1 MRKIILSFVTLI
13 MFSGSL
19 FSQDLVLRQ
28 DDLNAEKRPK
38 GSFTSYES
46 KDGSIYKIGDKITI
60 GVPSSNKTFTFI
72 TEGDGLLLPITQ
84 LLASASGQQVEIM
97 RIDVFGS
104 KRTGFYASLRCKG
117 LTVLSN
123 YSVQLENAISV
134 GEVKSFGMT
143 SDEALTELKK
153 AKDKLDLELITQAE
167 YDKIKA
173 DLMKYIK

>member
-13 MFSGSL
+13 LFSGSL
-19 FSQDLVLRQ
+19 FSQELALKQ

-38 GSFTSYES
+38 GVFTSYES
-46 KDGSIYKIGDKITI
+46 KDGSVYKIGDKITI
-60 GVPSSNKTFTFI
+60 GVPSSNKTFAFI
-72 TEGDGLLLPITQ
+72 TEGDGVLLPITQ
-84 LLASASGQQVEIM
+84 LLASASGQQVEIK
-97 RIDVFGS
+97 RIDVGGT

-117 LTVLSN
+117 LTGLSN

-143 SDEALTELKK
+143 SDEALAELKK
-153 AKDKLDLELITQAE
+153 AKDKLDLELITQEE

>member
-19 FSQDLVLRQ
+19 FSQELVLKQ
-28 DDLNAEKRPK
+28 NDLNAEKRPK
-38 GSFTSYES
+38 GVFTSYES
-46 KDGSIYKIGDKITI
+46 MDGSVYNIGDKISI
-60 GVPSSNKTFTFI
+60 GIPSSNKTFAFI

-84 LLASASGQQVEIM
+84 LLASASGQQVEIK
-97 RIDVFGS
+97 RIDIGGS

-117 LTVLSN
+117 LTGISN

-143 SDEALTELKK
+143 SDEALSELKK

>member
-1 MRKIILSFVTLI
+1 MRKIILSLVTLI

-19 FSQDLVLRQ
+19 FSQELVLKQ

-38 GSFTSYES
+38 GDFTSYES
-46 KDGSIYKIGDKITI
+46 KDGSVYKIGDKITI
-60 GVPSSNKTFTFI
+60 GVPSSNKTFAFI
-72 TEGDGLLLPITQ
+72 TEGDGVLLPITQ
-84 LLASASGQQVEIM
+84 LLASASGQQVEIK
-97 RIDVFGS
+97 RIDVGGT

-117 LTVLSN
+117 LTGLSN

-143 SDEALTELKK
+143 SDEALAELKK
-153 AKDKLDLELITQAE
+153 AKDKLDLEIITQEE
-167 YDKIKA
+167 YDEIKA

>member
-19 FSQDLVLRQ
+19 FSQELVLKQ

-38 GSFTSYES
+38 GVFTSYES
-46 KDGSIYKIGDKITI
+46 KDGSVYNIGDKITI
-60 GVPSSNKTFTFI
+60 GVPSSNKTFAFI
-72 TEGDGLLLPITQ
+72 TEGDGVLLPITQ
-84 LLASASGQQVEIM
+84 LLASASGQQVEIK
-97 RIDVFGS
+97 RIDVGGT

-117 LTVLSN
+117 LTGLSN

-134 GEVKSFGMT
+134 GEVKSYGMT
-143 SDEALTELKK
+143 SDEALAELKK
-153 AKDKLDLELITQAE
+153 AKDKLDLELITQEE

>member
-1 MRKIILSFVTLI
+1 MRKIILSLVTLI

-19 FSQDLVLRQ
+19 FSQELVLKQ

-38 GSFTSYES
+38 GDFTSYES
-46 KDGSIYKIGDKITI
+46 KDGSVYKVGDKITI
-60 GVPSSNKTFTFI
+60 GVPSSNKTFAFI
-72 TEGDGLLLPITQ
+72 TEGDGVLLPITQ
-84 LLASASGQQVEIM
+84 LLASASGQQVEIK
-97 RIDVFGS
+97 RIDVGGT

-117 LTVLSN
+117 LTGLSN

-143 SDEALTELKK
+143 SDEALAELKK
-153 AKDKLDLELITQAE
+153 AKDKLDLEIITQEE
-167 YDKIKA
+167 YDEIKA

>member
-19 FSQDLVLRQ
+19 FSQELVLKQ

-38 GSFTSYES
+38 GVFTSYES
-46 KDGSIYKIGDKITI
+46 KDGSVYNIGDKITI
-60 GVPSSNKTFTFI
+60 GVPSSNKTFAFI

-84 LLASASGQQVEIM
+84 LLASASGQQVEIK
-97 RIDVFGS
+97 RIDVGGT

-117 LTVLSN
+117 LTGLSN

-143 SDEALTELKK
+143 SDEALAELKK
-153 AKDKLDLELITQAE
+153 AKDKLDLELITQEE